1 MAIAT
6 YFDFFPKRNAYPIS
20 IIGNDYSKEINME
33 VAFPDFY
40 RQVSQLSYSLNDSK
54 YYYVKERILDGERPD
69 QMSLR
74 LYGTMKYYWTFFFI
88 NDHIR
93 LGERLQWPLSE
104 EDLRRKI
111 KHDFDYH
118 TLIGFKRRYLLGFLP
133 NLLIMRDN
141 TFINKPFIIGEEIRG
156 AISNARGILT
166 ELRPNY
172 GQMIVKMTT
181 DQVHF
186 RKDETV
192 MGMTSNQTFLV
203 HDTIEQA
210 DAPMYYED
218 ENGLEITNPNFLQMD
233 RTSIGEYNSVSF
245 KQHLFRIN
253 ENLSIIRVLKKDSL
267 SQFENTFRELI
278 RKRSFGEINT

>member
-111 KHDFDYH
+111 RHDFDGH
-118 TLIGFKRRYLLGFLP
+118 VLIGFKRRYLLGFLP
-133 NLLIMRDN
+133 RLLIMRDN
-141 TFINKPFIIGEEIRG
+141 TFIHKPFIIGEEIRG
-156 AISNARGILT
+156 AISNAKGILT

-172 GQMIVKMTT
+172 GQMVVKMTT
-181 DQVHF
+181 DQIGF
-186 RKDETV
+186 RKGEIVT
-192 MGMTSNQTFLV
+192 GTTSNQTFLV
-203 HDTIEQA
+203 NDTIEHA

-218 ENGLEITNPNFLQMD
+218 ENGLEITNPNFLKMD
-233 RTSIGEYNSVSF
+233 EIPTGEFNSVSF
-245 KQHLFRIN
+245 REHLFRIN
-253 ENLSIIRVLKKDSL
+253 ENLSQIRVLKKDSL
-267 SQFENTFRELI
+267 NQFENAFRELI
-278 RKRSFGEINT
+278 RKKTFGETNR